1 MKRIAIFGVALTLS
15 LGLASCG
22 NSQNQ
27 KSAQAATN
35 KTTVSSESI
44 AKNVNTTE
52 FKQLIETKKNG
63 VILDVRTPQ
72 EVAQG
77 AIVGSVHMNF
87 YAPDFK
93 EQLKTLDKN
102 APVMVYCAVGG
113 RSGSAM
119 QVLNSMGFKEVYN
132 LAGGINAWRQQ
143 GLPTGK

>member
-1 MKRIAIFGVALTLS
+1 M
-15 LGLASCG
+15 
-22 NSQNQ
+22 
-27 KSAQAATN
+27 
-35 KTTVSSESI
+35 SSESI